1 MSESVELGRTFNI
14 LYFFTIGWVDLPS
27 LPAVLILLLPLHH
40 AKLTTAL
47 SLQKSLEVQRPILY
61 LSLYCRPLLR
71 CAEVLSFSKHK
82 PPSQKLN
89 IKRGGKNPAV
99 CGTGRLCP
107 FYFSRSF
114 IGGRPIFIDMH

>member
-61 LSLYCRPLLR
+61 LSLYCCPLLR
-71 CAEVLSFSKHK
+71 CAEVLSFSKH
-82 PPSQKLN
+82 
-89 IKRGGKNPAV
+89 
-99 CGTGRLCP
+99 
-107 FYFSRSF
+107 
-114 IGGRPIFIDMH
+114 